1 MARFPDGGFTKFE
14 TMLGVSLV
22 LIAGL
27 ATVPLF
33 QQHQGLAA
41 PVQALLGAE
50 EIAHAVVDYRTDTGA
65 WPVADDGEVDLARLT
80 ASRPVDEERT
90 RQVAS
95 AGMTQAHLMGAM
107 AGVAQENRATAES
120 ADYVLPAWLD
130 EVPLDPWQRPYRVVI
145 MGEASS
151 PEAAVSGAGSAGY
164 PDTPPPGVAV
174 VVISAGENGR
184 WETDLPRMWDADLA
198 RRMGRDN
205 HRDTP
210 LRGDVFGGD
219 DLGFVLSRLDIGD

>member
-1 MARFPDGGFTKFE
+1 MIRFPDGGFTKFE

-65 WPVADDGEVDLARLT
+65 WPLAADGQVDLSRLT
-80 ASRPVDEERT
+80 TSRPVDDQRT

-95 AGMTQAHLMGAM
+95 AGMTQAHLLGAM
-107 AGVAQENRATAES
+107 ADVAAETHETS
-120 ADYVLPAWLD
+120 AAAGYVLPAWLD
-130 EVPLDPWQRPYRVVI
+130 EVPLDPWQRPYRVII
-145 MGEASS
+145 MGETPSA
-151 PEAAVSGAGSAGY
+151 ETAVSGAGLGGY

-184 WETDLPRMWDADLA
+184 WETDWVQMWDADLA
-198 RRMGRDN
+198 RRMGRDS